1 MSNKPKGM
9 KSKGHQYG
17 AYNQKSNNNLTGN
30 KNLKAMEK
38 INVIV
43 TDWVNGEIV
52 NHIQQL
58 TRKEFNKYNNGIY
71 SVYELGGYKQSQGK
85 IEYEVPKF
93 YWIMRPSIGTPHT
106 HPCTNEVLEAAALT
120 FSYLAVNRA

>member
-1 MSNKPKGM
+1 MSNKPNCM
-9 KSKGHQYG
+9 KSKGYQYG

-71 SVYELGGYKQSQGK
+71 NVYEFGGYKQSKGK
-85 IEYEVPKF
+85 FEYEVPKF
-93 YWIMRPSIGTPHT
+93 YWIIRASIGTPQT
-106 HPCTNEVLEAAALT
+106 LPCENEVLKVAALN
-120 FSYLAVNRA
+120 FSYLAGHRA